1 MDSFKKWVDDLGKGL
16 RILFAILVPE
26 LYFVYRLF
34 VLIQDKAKNKDRLTY
49 FILNVIPI
57 VFLVVYVLDIIAA
70 FKGEPVTLEFKKKEK
85 KQDKKQVEEKPE
97 EEKKAEQ

>member
-70 FKGEPVTLEFKKKEK
+70 FKGEPVTLEFKKQE
-85 KQDKKQVEEKPE
+85 KKQVEEKPE

>member
-85 KQDKKQVEEKPE
+85 KQVEEKPE